1 MKRAIII
8 ENTPRCPICKDNPVL
23 ANITGDYKEIIYN
36 GEKYVQF
43 ERYCNSCRGKYTYQA
58 SISLDETLRFS
69 FDKVEIIK
77 ETKGEL
83 KDVDTER

>member
-1 MKRAIII
+1 MNRAIIVNNI
-8 ENTPRCPICKDNPVL
+8 PCCPKCNVQL
-23 ANITGDYKEIIYN
+23 GNMTGDYKEIIHD

-43 ERYCNSCRGKYTYQA
+43 ERYCNSCRGKFTYHA

-69 FDKVEIIK
+69 FNKVEVIK
-77 ETKGEL
+77 ETKGEV

>member
-1 MKRAIII
+1 MNRAVIINNI
-8 ENTPRCPICKDNPVL
+8 PCCPICKDNPIL
-23 ANITGDYKEIIYN
+23 ANMTGDYKEIIHD

-43 ERYCNSCRGKYTYQA
+43 ERYCNSCRGKFTYHA

-69 FDKVEIIK
+69 FNKVEVIK
-77 ETKGEL
+77 ETKGEV

>member
-8 ENTPRCPICKDNPVL
+8 ENTPRCPICKDNPIL
-23 ANITGDYKEIIYN
+23 GHMTGDYKEIIYN

-43 ERYCNSCRGKYTYQA
+43 ERYCNSCRGKFTYQVD
-58 SISLDETLRFS
+58 ITLEEHHRFS

-77 ETKGEL
+77 ENKGDS
-83 KDVDTER
+83 KDVDIN